1 MAATKVETLTTP
13 RDSLPNVYTS
23 VTARELDFVTRFAD
37 NWEALREIYGIMR
50 PIRKQAG
57 TALVSYTASVA
68 LESGDVPAGAVIPY
82 SKVTITKVTK
92 EDITLQKHA
101 KAVPIEDVD
110 KYGETIAVQKAD
122 DAFLTELQNDVMT
135 KFYTFLNSGSLTGEA
150 ASCFSPHAR
159 G

>member
-37 NWEALREIYGIMR
+37 NWTALREIYGIMR

-68 LESGDVPAGAVIPY
+68 LESGAVPPGAVTPY
-82 SKVTITKVTK
+82 SKAIIPRAERKTSPCKSTQKPCPSKMWTSTARQSPYRSPM
-92 EDITLQKHA
+92 TL
-101 KAVPIEDVD
+101 
-110 KYGETIAVQKAD
+110 
-122 DAFLTELQNDVMT
+122 
-135 KFYTFLNSGSLTGEA
+135 S
-150 ASCFSPHAR
+150 
-159 G
+159 